1 MKLSSQPE
9 ILETHDTE
17 HRMADRATF
26 GSRGGA
32 ATSSPAPFRNISDA
46 WRILVV
52 EGSKADRAIL
62 TEALERHGHDVDAV
76 DSGGEALVWFETADL
91 VLLDLDLP
99 DLDGLEVCREI
110 RAASDIPVITV
121 TSRGS
126 ELDCVLALQA
136 GADDYVIKP
145 YGVRELMARLD
156 AVMRRARRT
165 RYADVGADGG
175 AVLEHG
181 PLRIDSDSREV
192 EVSGRPVPV
201 TRKEFDLLALLASA
215 PGQVISRESIMREVW
230 GESWSRR
237 TVDTHVSS
245 LRSKLGGPEWIV
257 TVRGVGFKLRN
268 MR

>member
-1 MKLSSQPE
+1 MKAIPQPQ
-9 ILETHDTE
+9 ILEPHDTE
-17 HRMADRATF
+17 RGATVRSIF
-26 GSRGGA
+26 GRRGA
-32 ATSSPAPFRNISDA
+32 PASPSSPPPRNISDS
-46 WRILVV
+46 WRVLVV
-52 EGSKADRAIL
+52 EGDQADRAAL
-62 TEALERHGHDVDAV
+62 TEALARQGHDVGAVSSGADALAAH
-76 DSGGEALVWFETADL
+76 EAADL

-110 RAASDIPVITV
+110 RAVHDTPVIAV

-145 YGVRELMARLD
+145 YGLRELMARLQ

-165 RYADVGADGG
+165 ACADTGTDGA

-181 PLRIDSDSREV
+181 PLRIDSGSREV
-192 EVSGRPVPV
+192 RMCGRPVPV

-215 PGQVISRESIMREVW
+215 PGRVVSRESIMHKVW

-245 LRSKLGGPEWIV
+245 LRNKLGGPEWIV

-268 MR
+268 LT

>member
-1 MKLSSQPE
+1 MS
-9 ILETHDTE
+9 DT
-17 HRMADRATF
+17 
-26 GSRGGA
+26 
-32 ATSSPAPFRNISDA
+32 

-52 EGSKADRAIL
+52 EGNKADRATL
-62 TEALERHGHDVDAV
+62 TEALARQGHDVGAV
-76 DSGGEALVWFETADL
+76 NSGGDALASYEAADL
-91 VLLDLDLP
+91 VVLDLDLP

-110 RAASDIPVITV
+110 RAARDTPVITV

-136 GADDYVIKP
+136 GADDYVVKP
-145 YGVRELMARLD
+145 YGLRELMARLN
-156 AVMRRARRT
+156 AVMRRSRRT
-165 RYADVGADGG
+165 ACADPGAEGA

-181 PLRIDSDSREV
+181 PLRIDSHSREV
-192 EVSGRPVPV
+192 EMRGRPVPV

-215 PGQVISRESIMREVW
+215 PGRVISRESIMHQVW

-245 LRSKLGGPEWIV
+245 LRNKLGGPEWIV
-257 TVRGVGFKLRN
+257 TVRGVGFKLRS